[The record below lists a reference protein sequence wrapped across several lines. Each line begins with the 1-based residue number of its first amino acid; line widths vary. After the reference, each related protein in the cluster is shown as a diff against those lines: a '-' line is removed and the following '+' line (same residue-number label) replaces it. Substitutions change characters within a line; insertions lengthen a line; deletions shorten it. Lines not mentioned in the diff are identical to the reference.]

1 MGKAVCLKYQGRW
14 TMNKKTLY
22 VTQAAVIA
30 ALYVV
35 LVFVFQYSSFG
46 PIQFRVAEALT
57 ILPYFT
63 PAAIPGVT
71 IGCLLSNLLFSA
83 EILDVMFGTAAT
95 LIAAY
100 LSYQL
105 RENKFLVPVPPILVN
120 AIIIPWVL
128 KYAYFE
134 ADPVPFM
141 MLTVGAGQLVSAGI
155 LGMILLFALEK
166 IRHIIFKDD

>member
-1 MGKAVCLKYQGRW
+1 
-14 TMNKKTLY
+14 MNKKTLY
-22 VTQAAVIA
+22 LTQAAVIA
-30 ALYVV
+30 AIYVV
-35 LVFVFQYSSFG
+35 LVFIFQYTSFG
-46 PIQFRVAEALT
+46 PIQFRIAEALT

-71 IGCLLSNLLFSA
+71 IGCLISNLLFSPDA
-83 EILDVMFGTAAT
+83 LDIIFGTAAT

-105 RENKFLVPVPPILVN
+105 RDNKFLVPIPPILVN

-134 ADPVPFM
+134 ADPIRIM
-141 MLTVGAGQLVSAGI
+141 MLTVGAGQLVSAGL
-155 LGMILLFALEK
+155 LGMVLLFSLEK
-166 IRHIIFKDD
+166 VRHIIFRE